1 MRRNQPD
8 LSVCSARTLHLTPST
23 PTTIKAVVLKY
34 VEACEIITDVRR
46 GRAAPR
52 ESTGES
58 ATGTSASG
66 VLESAASA
74 AASVVG
80 AQKQIASGGKQVRA
94 DLPELKRTAR
104 ELGRLLRLFQDGVVI
119 LDEVDLILHPLKSE
133 LNFPIVS

>member
-1 MRRNQPD
+1 M
-8 LSVCSARTLHLTPST
+8 
-23 PTTIKAVVLKY
+23 LKY

-52 ESTGES
+52 ESTG
-58 ATGTSASG
+58 
-66 VLESAASA
+66 ESAASA

-94 DLPELKRTAR
+94 DLPELKRTAS